1 MQNLTNNHEHI
12 SYCMNSG
19 QVVSTKTATS
29 PWTGGLSVMSEDPC
43 QHNYLVVNKE
53 LDNQFEICK
62 KCRERK

>member
-1 MQNLTNNHEHI
+1 
-12 SYCMNSG
+12 MNSG
-19 QVVSTKTATS
+19 QVVSTKTTTS

-62 KCRERK
+62 KCREGK